1 MTRHREPGGDQV
13 MSLRAG
19 KTTAVVVALMFL
31 LLTAC
36 SHAAKPVPRPVMLGF
51 CGYTLQVKPDVV
63 LVVCN
68 TNDITARNLT
78 WSDWGEPTA
87 TAKGTAVVDLCAF
100 TDCVDAEYVSFPIE
114 MTASKIVHCS
124 TNTRAYSTLRYAFP
138 GGSPFQGMPASAY
151 SPGLGTVPPTN
162 QTVSLTC

>member
-1 MTRHREPGGDQV
+1 MTMHRELGSDQV

-19 KTTAVVVALMFL
+19 KTTAVAVALSFL
-31 LLTAC
+31 LLAAC
-36 SHAAKPVPRPVMLGF
+36 SHAAKPVLPPVMLGF

-78 WSDWGEPTA
+78 WSDWGAPTA
-87 TAKGTAVVDLCAF
+87 TAKGTADVDLCAF
-100 TDCVDAEYVSFPIE
+100 GDCANADYEPFPIE
-114 MTASKIVHCS
+114 LAASKIVHCPK
-124 TNTRAYSTLRYAFP
+124 NTRAYSTLRYAFP
-138 GGSPFQGMPASAY
+138 GGSPFRGMPSAGY
-151 SPGLGTVPPTN
+151 SPGLGTVPPAN